1 MNESRIIKSI
11 KYHAI
16 RLLLDGKYWHI
27 DKLFAYAVAIIYPF
41 IDQVKYDN
49 QSGSIKL
56 FVKVLSKFL
65 RTSKSKNLDV
75 LSFDGLVCFFISE
88 FCPTVTDSLK
98 KECLSESITLISS
111 ISEDGY
117 ISWKGKT
124 EVYNSI
130 VKTYEKYADLYEY
143 GRESY
148 NVISIA
154 ENKPNSNKLPL
165 TDKIMNTP
173 KVKKERKQVP
183 IPSKINE
190 AEEELTKYWEKE
202 IIQKSPDFMKAMP
215 YVWKLALPYS
225 TYCDLKSKLQNCLSN
240 LQGRARTAFVKEH
253 SFELFIYIAE
263 WYKWEYQSSTI
274 NALDELSVK
283 IQAGEIWSNLDKWQ
297 NFRYNGE
304 SNDIHLHSIYALG
317 GLPLKYVGN
326 NDTRFCEAFEAVY
339 KKDTID
345 NILEKFEKALAGL
358 SVALRRSLKDDNGSW
373 RHLIQ
378 VMQDNNTSLYAVED
392 QEQELVKN
400 LYKLLA
406 EGKKRAVLNK
416 FNIKYSV
423 WKSDNNFYVHR
434 MLEMSECSINEYNE
448 IPADV
453 ISRKRI
459 EDWKIGPSYV
469 FNLQFKVGGKSLL
482 DHKFVPYQKNN
493 YRSSTWQSRFDLPDL
508 TDEGISPSVEIC
520 YIGQNEEPKTIS
532 SLDFPKQGY
541 IEFRKVGKFE
551 WKDKKSTRDISDK
564 AAVLFDTEK
573 WKVED
578 GALLCTFNNFAWV
591 EFAEQITLIGV
602 ADDKKVTLYNAS
614 ERYRIE
620 PTEESIH
627 PITKLSYIK
636 IDDNKVKLA
645 VDEEQRDVYLL
656 QHPVEFC
663 KIDVDNSSGANGANV
678 TIGKAPDEKVEY
690 RLPDSSS
697 FKDYDNSV
705 NALGYIIFR
714 ITTSNGQN
722 KIHGYILPKDAKI
735 SRHCEPTRGN
745 IRYDRCPNN
754 IPDNLDADKKS
765 DYIPINIKEG
775 DYAITINV
783 VRPFLSQ
790 DLFKDNEIDS
800 MNNTIPIRFADRYQ
814 VRIIDENGVKR
825 IAVDDSCREHLMSR
839 LRKAIYNNKKEV
851 KIDKLTYCTYTK
863 DIEYANRIGYYVDS
877 GNSINR
883 TNLTFGFLSLTDSIY
898 TEINLIEKEDI
909 IGNKRTKYL
918 VLDGIPE
925 SKDGIVLQSL
935 YDKNGNKQHPLRYYK
950 PYYIAST
957 KESVSAETRMLRKVK
972 RLCKFVANETEL
984 LSEITYK
991 HFDVACKCGCYFAA
1005 MDRLLALTYMP
1016 SCINNK
1022 KCDAGVSEACEYR
1035 KEFTSKQ
1042 FHLADA
1048 ERMAKFY
1055 IGYCLYCTEN
1065 GLQVNYPELW
1075 RMAEE
1080 LCCDW
1085 LLIPRKIWQQ
1095 VIDNDENKKK
1105 LVIKL
1110 LESRPREFYKILT
1123 ENYWNLEWKAKKGPK
1138 SNNSCAYNFMKYILT
1153 ADGKRP
1159 MEFPERES
1167 VACEVERLNKI

>member
-11 KYHAI
+11 KFHAI
-16 RLLLDGKYWHI
+16 KHLLDGEYWHI
-27 DKLFAYAVAIIYPF
+27 DKLFAYAAAIIYPF
-41 IDQVKYDN
+41 ISQVEFDD
-49 QSGSIKL
+49 QSGSIKQL
-56 FVKVLSKFL
+56 VKVLTKFL
-65 RTSKSKNLDV
+65 RTQKSNNLDI
-75 LSFDGLVCFFISE
+75 LSFEGMLSFFVDKLCSN
-88 FCPTVTDSLK
+88 VTYATK
-98 KECLSESITLISS
+98 KECLSKSITLISS

-124 EVYNSI
+124 EVYNSV
-130 VKTYEKYADLYEY
+130 VKTYEKYAYLYEY

-183 IPSKINE
+183 IPSKTNE

-240 LQGRARTAFVKEH
+240 LQGRARTAFVKKH
-253 SFELFIYIAE
+253 SLKLFIYIAE

-274 NALDELSVK
+274 NALDEFSVT

-297 NFRYNGE
+297 KFRYSGE
-304 SNDIHLHSIYALG
+304 ANDIHLHSIYALG

-345 NILEKFEKALAGL
+345 NILEKFEKALASL
-358 SVALRRSLKDDNGSW
+358 SVAFRRSLVEVNGSW
-373 RHLIQ
+373 RYLIQ
-378 VMQDNNTSLYAVED
+378 VMQDNYTSLYATED
-392 QEQELVKN
+392 QENDFVKKLYELLV
-400 LYKLLA
+400 
-406 EGKKRAVLNK
+406 EGKRRAVQDK
-416 FNIKYSV
+416 FDIKYYA
-423 WKSDNNFYVHR
+423 WKSHNNFYVHR
-434 MLEMSECSINEYNE
+434 LLEMRECCINEYNE

-453 ISRKRI
+453 ISHKRI
-459 EDWKIGPSYV
+459 ENWGIEPSYV
-469 FNLQFKVGGKSLL
+469 FNLQFKVGAKRLL
-482 DHKFVPYQKNN
+482 NHKFVPYQGTN

-508 TDEGISPSVEIC
+508 TDEGISPSVDIC
-520 YIGQNEEPKTIS
+520 YIGQNGESKNIS

-551 WKDKKSTRDISDK
+551 WKDKKSTRTTSDK

-578 GALLCTFNNFAWV
+578 GALLCTFNNFAWA

-602 ADDKKVTLYNAS
+602 ADAKKVTLYNVS
-614 ERYRIE
+614 ERYWIE
-620 PTEESIH
+620 PMEESIH
-627 PITKLSYIK
+627 PITRLSYVK
-636 IDDNKVKLA
+636 IDDNRVKLTIN
-645 VDEEQRDVYLL
+645 EENQDVYLL
-656 QHPVEFC
+656 KHPVKFC
-663 KIDVDNSSGANGANV
+663 KIDMDNALGANGESVA
-678 TIGKAPDEKVEY
+678 IGEPSDKVEY
-690 RLPDSSS
+690 RLHDSSS
-697 FKDYDNSV
+697 FKDYDNRV
-705 NALGYIIFR
+705 NALGYITFR

-722 KIHGYILPKDAKI
+722 KIIHGYILPDDATI

-745 IRYDRCPNN
+745 VRYDRCPNN
-754 IPDNLDADKKS
+754 IPDSLDADKKS

-783 VRPFLSQ
+783 ARPFLSQ

-814 VRIIDENGVKR
+814 MRIIDENGVKR

-863 DIEYANRIGYYVDS
+863 DIEYANRVGYYVDS
-877 GNSINR
+877 GNSIIS
-883 TNLTFGFLSLTDSIY
+883 TNLTFGFLSLTDSTF

-918 VLDGIPE
+918 VLDGIPA

-972 RLCKFVANETEL
+972 RLCKFVASETEL

-1035 KEFTSKQ
+1035 KELTSKQ

-1055 IGYCLYCTEN
+1055 IGYCSYCTEN
-1065 GLQVNYPELW
+1065 GSQVNYPELW

-1095 VIDNDENKKK
+1095 VIDNDKNKKK

-1138 SNNSCAYNFMKYILT
+1138 SNNRCAYNFMKYILT

-1159 MEFPERES
+1159 MEFPDRES
-1167 VACEVERLNKI
+1167 VVCEVDRLNKI